1 MSLICRIS
9 VLIAVALHLVCTA
22 AVNAASP
29 EVQTGSSSVASLS
42 LQGFSG
48 ILNTP
53 TGHVQEVGTI
63 AALYSKQK
71 DVFGL
76 RTAPRQENY
85 LVSVGL
91 FNFAEVGGRLTDAQ
105 SLGIRDLSANAKV
118 TTAPF
123 TAHLPFAPV
132 FALGLQDMGGGATF
146 LRTSYL
152 AASADPF
159 SWMRVSAGYGRGP
172 DRMDGA
178 FGGVELKAHKWVSLL
193 GEYDTKDTN
202 VGIRLIAPPLPYLP
216 ASLTLTAKSSL
227 NDSSHIDIAFGLT
240 LPLDMKKA
248 AATPLIA
255 NPAEHGQ
262 GKPENDSAVTPPPAP
277 ATSLPS
283 PVAIAQ
289 DAHLNA
295 IRTRL
300 IAAGFANVRIGVMGG
315 TVLVVEYENVRYNH
329 NELDAMGIVAG
340 IASAGELKGIEALW
354 MVVKRKGLRVMWVS
368 TPLKEMR
375 AWLSEPGGAVAAPS
389 LQVDYDTSPVDTT
402 RFIAGDSNPDWLRP
416 SLILYPGLKTFV
428 GTEVGVFDYL
438 LSIKPELQVTVWKGA
453 VLNARWDVPVSWSHN
468 FDDYQTFAYAR
479 NAPVMD
485 RLMLFQGLTLAPG
498 LIANLGVGMIQH
510 NTNGTL
516 NELDWSPGSGMH
528 RFRVA
533 QAFARN
539 SDTRADTKVLLGSY
553 RLYLAPLDLFLEGT
567 VGKFWG
573 QDTGG
578 VLSLKRFFGD
588 TAVDVYFKDT
598 ASPENRR
605 WKVAGM
611 AISFP
616 LTPRRDMQRSPLQVR
631 GTEEWGYGQE
641 TVLAV
646 NGQKSNDTISASF
659 GVIPLPSPGISRSYL
674 NRDRLNDDYMQA
686 HKGRLKEAWVTF
698 RNDLESAMPKY

>member
-1 MSLICRIS
+1 MNLYCRFLALLI
-9 VLIAVALHLVCTA
+9 VASHLLSTNE
-22 AVNAASP
+22 VNAASP
-29 EVQTGSSSVASLS
+29 GLFTGNSPVASLS
-42 LQGFSG
+42 LQGYSG

-132 FALGLQDMGGGATF
+132 LALGMQDMGGGSTF
-146 LRTSYL
+146 LRTTYL

-178 FGGVELKAHKWVSLL
+178 FGGVELQAHKWVSLM

-216 ASLTLTAKSSL
+216 ASLTFTAKSSL
-227 NDSSHIDIAFGLT
+227 NDSSRIDIAFGLT

-248 AATPLIA
+248 AAAPLKSS
-255 NPAEHGQ
+255 PAENGQ
-262 GKPENDSAVTPPPAP
+262 GKPEIKTVVTPPEVSAASP
-277 ATSLPS
+277 SS
-283 PVAIAQ
+283 PVAISQ
-289 DAHLNA
+289 DAQLTA

-300 IAAGFANVRIGVMGG
+300 IAAGFANVRVGVMGG

-340 IASAGELKGIEALW
+340 IASAEDLKGIEALW
-354 MVVKRKGLRVMWVS
+354 MVVKRKGLRMMWVS

-375 AWLSEPGGAVAAPS
+375 EWLAKSGTAEAPS
-389 LQVDYDTSPVDTT
+389 LQVDNDTSPVDTAH
-402 RFIAGDSNPDWLRP
+402 FIAGDSNSDWLRP

-438 LSIKPELQVTVWKGA
+438 LSVKPELQMTAWKGA
-453 VLNARWDVPVSWSHN
+453 QLNVRWDIPVSWSHN
-468 FDDYQTFAYAR
+468 FDDYEVF
-479 NAPVMD
+479 APVRNSPMMD
-485 RLMLFQGLTLAPG
+485 RLMLFQGINLAPG
-498 LIANLGVGMIQH
+498 LIANLGAGMIQH
-510 NTNGTL
+510 NINGTL
-516 NELDWSPGSGMH
+516 NELVWSPGAGMH
-528 RFRVA
+528 HFRVA

-539 SDTRADTKVLLGSY
+539 SDTKEDKKAFLGSY

-588 TAVDVYFKDT
+588 TAVDVYYKDT
-598 ASPENRR
+598 ETPEKKR
-605 WKVAGM
+605 WQVAGM

-616 LTPRRDMQRSPLQVR
+616 LTPRRDMKRSPLQVR
-631 GTEEWGYGQE
+631 GTEEWSYGQE

-646 NGQKSNDTISASF
+646 NGQKTNDTISASF
-659 GVIPLPSPGISRSYL
+659 GVNPLPSPGIYRSYL
-674 NRDRLNDDYMQA
+674 NRDRLNEDYIQA
-686 HKGRLKEAWVTF
+686 HKGRLKEAWQVF
-698 RNDLESAMPKY
+698 RDDLNNPLPKF